1 MQHYVHIALALPI
14 HKQFTYI
21 VPQELWQE
29 HLVGRRALVPFGK
42 RTLTGIITAT
52 TSESVSG
59 AKYIHEILDDSPIF
73 SNRLLD
79 FTKWVSDY
87 YFASWGETLKAAL
100 PQGMSPQS
108 VVTAK
113 LLHPVTEEELATI
126 AKRAPKR
133 AALLELLSQHKGAV
147 SVGYLQKQ
155 LNTDSISEQLDAL
168 EHAGIICCTLGVE
181 ADIQPKMQKAI
192 YINPEIPASQ
202 EYFKAT
208 LDELDRKAPKQAL
221 LLSHLYIHSLHNDT
235 PMLLSEALQETKA
248 SSQTVQSLKQK
259 GVLLE
264 TEIEVSRIE
273 KPATESLVQREES
286 HLPLTIEQNHALKK
300 INEQLTAEKYKTFL
314 LHGVTGSGK
323 TLVYIHAIRQALS
336 MGKTAL
342 LLVPEISLTPQLLD
356 RFHAV
361 FGEEIAVLHSKMNSG
376 ERFDN
381 WRKIQRN
388 QAKIIIGARSAIF
401 APITNLGLIIVDEEH
416 EPSYKQESPSPR
428 YNARDCAIM
437 RGGIENA
444 VVVLGSATPSME
456 SMFNA
461 NLGKYHLL
469 EISSRAD
476 GAKMPTIR
484 VVNLQQERKNKL
496 MEGGFSQDLLTAI
509 EERINRKEG
518 VILFH
523 NRRGFSNHLECL
535 DCSNIPHCKNCSV
548 ALTYHKGT
556 NLLRCH
562 YCGYNTV
569 APQCCEVCGSIDIR
583 EIGSGTQ
590 RIEEELQEILE
601 KRGITPKIQRMD
613 ADTTLQ
619 KGSHRR
625 ILQDFSS
632 GAIDILVGTQMVAKG
647 LDFSRVT
654 LVGVINADLQLF
666 MPDFRAAERTFQLL
680 TQVSGRAGR
689 SSEYAGEVIIQTAHP
704 DHQAIIATLAG
715 RYEFLYAD
723 ELQLRKDAHYPPF
736 TRFVMIEFSGLYEQQ
751 VHEHSHYFAGFL
763 PAHNLAVLRV
773 GPTIPTIARLRSYYR
788 RILILKSM
796 KHLDTTGDKLRTAL
810 STAYS
815 SYQQK
820 HATSA
825 IKITIDIDSFSGV

>member
-1 MQHYVHIALALPI
+1 MLQFAHIALALPI
-14 HKQFTYI
+14 HKQFTYAI
-21 VPQELWQE
+21 PQELWQDN
-29 HLVGRRALVPFGK
+29 LVGRRALVPFGK
-42 RTLTGIITAT
+42 RTLTGIITSI
-52 TSESVSG
+52 TSEPVSG
-59 AKYIHEILDDSPIF
+59 AKFIHEILDDTPIF
-73 SNRLLD
+73 NERLLE
-79 FTKWVSDY
+79 FTKWTSEY

-108 VVTAK
+108 VVTVK
-113 LLHPVTEEELATI
+113 LLHPFTDEEFDSI
-126 AKRAPKR
+126 SKRAPKR
-133 AALLELLSQHKGAV
+133 AALLHLISQHKGAV
-147 SVGYLQKQ
+147 SVGFLQKQ

-168 EHAGIICCTLGVE
+168 EHSGLIKCILGVE
-181 ADIQPKMQKAI
+181 NDIQPKMQKAI
-192 YINPEIPASQ
+192 FINPEIPDSQ
-202 EYFKAT
+202 DFFKAT

-221 LLSHLYIHSLHNDT
+221 ILSHLYIHSLHNST
-235 PMLLSEALQETKA
+235 PMLLTDVLQETKT
-248 SSQTVQSLKQK
+248 SSQTVQALLQK
-259 GVLLE
+259 GLILE
-264 TEIEVSRIE
+264 TEIEISRVE
-273 KPATESLVQREES
+273 KPAEESLVQREEA
-286 HLPLTIEQNHALKK
+286 HLPLTIEQLHALKK
-300 INEQLTAEKYKTFL
+300 INEQLTSEKYKTFL

-336 MGKTAL
+336 MNKTAL
-342 LLVPEISLTPQLLD
+342 LLLPEISLTPQLLD

-361 FGEEIAVLHSKMNSG
+361 FGEEIAVLHSRMNSG

-416 EPSYKQESPSPR
+416 EPSYKQESPAPR

-476 GAKMPTIR
+476 GAKMPIIR
-484 VVNLQQERKNKL
+484 IVNLQQERKNKL
-496 MEGGFSQDLLTAI
+496 MEGAFSQELLTAI
-509 EERINRKEG
+509 EERISRKEG

-523 NRRGFSNHLECL
+523 NRRGFSNRLECL
-535 DCSNIPHCKNCSV
+535 DCADIPHCKNCSV

-562 YCGYNTV
+562 YCGYNTI
-569 APQCCEVCGSIDIR
+569 APQCCEVCGSLDIR
-583 EIGSGTQ
+583 EIGTGTQ

-601 KRGITPKIQRMD
+601 KRGLTPKIQRMD
-613 ADTTLQ
+613 ADTTSQ

-625 ILQDFSS
+625 ILQEFSS
-632 GAIDILVGTQMVAKG
+632 SAIDILVGTQMVAKG

-689 SSEYAGEVIIQTAHP
+689 SSEYVGEVIIQTAHP

-736 TRFVMIEFSGLYEQQ
+736 TRFVIIEFSGVDERK

-763 PAHNLAVLRV
+763 PSHNPAVLRV
-773 GPTIPTIARLRSYYR
+773 GPSIPTIARLRSHYR

-796 KHLDTTGDKLRTAL
+796 KHLDTSGEKLRTAL
-810 STAYS
+810 HTAYS
-815 SYQQK
+815 TYQQK

-825 IKITIDIDSFSGV
+825 VKITIDIDSFSGV